1 MITLHFIGDYFAHLC
16 FTNTHSGE
24 LNTSLCVNNKT
35 LFCNFAIHTAFLRYH
50 SAYFFVHSNL
60 F

>member
-35 LFCNFAIHTAFLRYH
+35 LL
-50 SAYFFVHSNL
+50 
-60 F
+60 